1 MIKIITSLSFYAPK
15 IKVTEMR
22 LQETAT
28 LPILWSSWE
37 AGWTN
42 CQFPWWILV
51 AKIDER
57 FGFEAFSYVFIWTLL
72 WPCRFQCDR
81 PTQILQVKQG
91 THSFVEDVFGCG
103 THSQATTLHQSQAQS
118 TQQKSP
124 NLILG
129 RHWHGLVQREPR
141 TANISMVLQ
150 TPHCLG
156 SRVAFSCIRQFSVI
170 YGMFPWTLLPHVHHM
185 FAAGLHSGTH
195 PSCKHWSCPASM
207 IGNSCMGNGSQ
218 TFQMLAKQR
227 RSQGLCG
234 LEIPRNVPATQWI
247 PRHEQSMSDQRRWN
261 KMNIC

>member
-1 MIKIITSLSFYAPK
+1 MTTHLDHGMSGPLVRTSTQWPWMQLERFQTWDQTHGTPKITPIRIASKYKTCRTKITKWLMIHLLRINDEYIIHITCFYAPK

-91 THSFVEDVFGCG
+91 THSFVEDVFVCG
-103 THSQATTLHQSQAQS
+103 THSQATTLHQSQAQL
-118 TQQKSP
+118 TQQESP

-141 TANISMVLQ
+141 TANISVVLQ

-156 SRVAFSCIRQFSVI
+156 SQVAFSRIRQVSVI
-170 YGMFPWTLLPHVHHM
+170 
-185 FAAGLHSGTH
+185 
-195 PSCKHWSCPASM
+195 
-207 IGNSCMGNGSQ
+207 
-218 TFQMLAKQR
+218 
-227 RSQGLCG
+227 
-234 LEIPRNVPATQWI
+234 
-247 PRHEQSMSDQRRWN
+247 
-261 KMNIC
+261 